1 VQVGFCYTLGRNKM
15 KNHRLCLFVIATASL
30 VLLTGFK
37 KPDVDTQPSTEKKT
51 TSTETKKVKISKQKK
66 NRHPQLRVNDD
77 AKMQKSLDLSIPLTD
92 AWLKT
97 GQNQRFEPDSSNI
110 FTVEKKK
117 PRPVDLAGQMI
128 MSQEPE
134 ADKRKSVDGAA
145 IVINLKR

>member
-1 VQVGFCYTLGRNKM
+1 M
-15 KNHRLCLFVIATASL
+15 KNHRLCLLVVATASL

-37 KPDVDTQPSTEKKT
+37 KTGVGTPLPSTEKKA
-51 TSTETKKVKISKQKK
+51 TSAEIKKVNISKQKK

-77 AKMQKSLDLSIPLTD
+77 AKMQKSLDLSVPLTD

-97 GQNQRFEPDSSNI
+97 EQNQRAEPDVSNI

>member
-1 VQVGFCYTLGRNKM
+1 M
-15 KNHRLCLFVIATASL
+15 KKHHLCLLAIATVSL

-37 KPDVDTQPSTEKKT
+37 KTGVDTLPSTEKKVA
-51 TSTETKKVKISKQKK
+51 STEVKKVKLSKQKK
-66 NRHPQLRVNDD
+66 NQHLRVNAD
-77 AKMQKSLDLSIPLTD
+77 AELQKSLDLSIPFTD
-92 AWLKT
+92 ALLT
-97 GQNQRFEPDSSNI
+97 TEQNQRTQQETTNI